1 MRILV
6 AEDEKDLNRLLSTR
20 LKAEYY
26 SVDSCFVSW
35 KVLLYCE
42 ECAE

>member
-20 LKAEYY
+20 LKAEHY
-26 SVDSCFVSW
+26 SVDS
-35 KVLLYCE
+35 VLTDRRR
-42 ECAE
+42 

>member
-20 LKAEYY
+20 LKQ
-26 SVDSCFVSW
+26 SITVW
-35 KVLLYCE
+35 TPVLTDRRR
-42 ECAE
+42 

>member
-20 LKAEYY
+20 LKAEHYRDRK
-26 SVDSCFVSW
+26 SVV
-35 KVLLYCE
+35 
-42 ECAE
+42 